1 MVRWILWCFD
11 RVAFIVRLAG
21 ADYDQFHAI
30 LQAKLTLDNRRQSS
44 GFRTNSAS
52 PRSAFAMSLFMYAF
66 MGIFVGVLTG
76 MASSPLTGLTMVH
89 SMVLVLVGMSL
100 IADFTGVL
108 IDTTDL
114 AILDPRP
121 VSGRTLLVARLA
133 HICTYLGML
142 GLSLSAA
149 TMIIGAFKY
158 GGLFPFVYMVTLV
171 CNITLTVFLVNLFYL
186 TALRFANVERFKDII
201 VYFQIAMAIMLIFG
215 YQLLP
220 RVVDFKALGKSDWV
234 GAWWTYLTPP
244 CWFAA
249 PVELLAGSATP
260 PVWALAAEGVLIPL
274 LGLLLV
280 VRFLAPGFSRSLSQL
295 GSDVSGKDVRLGR
308 RCTKPLRDRLGA
320 FLAGLPEQRVGF
332 DLVWTMSSRDR
343 QFKLRIY
350 PMLAFI
356 LIWPIIMLLISEKSP
371 SQIIADLQTGKK
383 HLFLLYVAMFMF
395 PMALLQIQYSTQFE
409 AAWIYRAL
417 PLRRPGGLMV
427 GAMKAL
433 GCRFVFPLYLVF
445 AGGLLALIGPKVLPD
460 VAFALC
466 MTGVVTVT
474 LALLMNP
481 GLPFSANL
489 SALQSSGQF
498 GKNMLSMIL
507 PVIAGGGHW
516 LLTLLPYGSFIVVVA
531 TLPAAWLCLLLTRI
545 YAGRGWSRFEER
557 VVAAP

>member
-30 LQAKLTLDNRRQSS
+30 LQAKLRLDNRRQSS

-66 MGIFVGVLTG
+66 MGIFVGVLTWV
-76 MASSPLTGLTMVH
+76 ASSPLTGLTMVH

-149 TMIIGAFKY
+149 TLIIGGYKY

-220 RVVDFKALGKSDWV
+220 RIVDFKALGKSDWV

-249 PVELLAGSATP
+249 PVELLAGRATP

-308 RCTKPLRDRLGA
+308 RSKPLRDRLGA
-320 FLAGLPEQRVGF
+320 FLGRSPEQRVGF

-350 PMLAFI
+350 PMLALVF
-356 LIWPIIMLLISEKSP
+356 IWPIIMLLISEKSP

-383 HLFLLYVAMFMF
+383 HLFLLYVAMLMF

-445 AGGLLALIGPKVLPD
+445 AGGLLALIGPRVLPD

-481 GLPFSANL
+481 DLPFSANL

-498 GKNMLSMIL
+498 VKNMLSMLL
-507 PVIAGGGHW
+507 PLIAGGGHW
-516 LLTLLPYGSFIVVVA
+516 LLTLLPYGSYIVAGA
-531 TLPAAWLCLLLTRI
+531 TLPAALLCLLLTRV
-545 YAGRGWSRFEER
+545 YAGVGWSRFEER
-557 VVAAP
+557 VVAAS